1 MPERGARM
9 ARREK
14 RANRDFVSDEQRRQP
29 GCPARQA
36 VVIQR
41 GQATS
46 GPFSLNTAVFRANS
60 RGGAVSAELI
70 RFGQSSIRIIDGPAA
85 RRPGRADLTLLLVV

>member
-1 MPERGARM
+1 
-9 ARREK
+9 
-14 RANRDFVSDEQRRQP
+14 
-29 GCPARQA
+29 
-36 VVIQR
+36 
-41 GQATS
+41 
-46 GPFSLNTAVFRANS
+46 VFRANS